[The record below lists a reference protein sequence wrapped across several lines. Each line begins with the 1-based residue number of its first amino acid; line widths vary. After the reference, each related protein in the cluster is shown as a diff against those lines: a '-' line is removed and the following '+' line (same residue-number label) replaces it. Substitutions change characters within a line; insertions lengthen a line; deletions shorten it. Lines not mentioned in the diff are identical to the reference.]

1 MHWLFLVLAIVGEV
15 FGSSMLKISNGFS
28 KLLPSVGVIIGFGCA
43 FYFLS
48 IALKS
53 IPLGTAYA
61 IWAGV
66 GLVLTALISVSIF
79 GQKVDLWGVIGLGL
93 ILSGVIILNTLS
105 HMGSH

>member
-1 MHWLFLVLAIVGEV
+1 MHWLFLALAIVGEV

-79 GQKVDLWGVIGLGL
+79 GQKVDL
-93 ILSGVIILNTLS
+93 
-105 HMGSH
+105 

>member
-1 MHWLFLVLAIVGEV
+1 MHWLFLALAIVGEV

-53 IPLGTAYA
+53 ISLGTAYA

-79 GQKVDLWGVIGLGL
+79 GQKVDLWGIIGLGL
-93 ILSGVIILNTLS
+93 ILAGVIILNTLS